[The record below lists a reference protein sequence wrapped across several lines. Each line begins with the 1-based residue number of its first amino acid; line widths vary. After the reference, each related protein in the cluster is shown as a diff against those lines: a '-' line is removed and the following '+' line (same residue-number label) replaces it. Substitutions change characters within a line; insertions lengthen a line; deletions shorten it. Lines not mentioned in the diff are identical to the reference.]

1 MTSDIV
7 ISVVR
12 ILTAGHKNIIVSIC
26 DKKIQAD
33 HVLILKKSYIFFL
46 CVFFLTVMCIE
57 YYRRA
62 GSKIPRASMHECVRV
77 INDTC
82 T

>member
-12 ILTAGHKNIIVSIC
+12 ILTAGHKNIIVYIC

-33 HVLILKKSYIFFL
+33 HVLILKKKSHIFFL
-46 CVFFLTVMCIE
+46 CVFF
-57 YYRRA
+57 
-62 GSKIPRASMHECVRV
+62 
-77 INDTC
+77 
-82 T
+82 

>member
-12 ILTAGHKNIIVSIC
+12 ILTAGHKNIIVHIC

-33 HVLILKKSYIFFL
+33 HVLILKKKSDIFFL
-46 CVFFLTVMCIE
+46 CVCVCVLTVMCIE
-57 YYRRA
+57 Y
-62 GSKIPRASMHECVRV
+62 
-77 INDTC
+77 
-82 T
+82 